1 MAQIEKRTRKETEN
15 LFLIPIICAPQSG
28 PLLLVAPA
36 ETKEESLKAGGKRE
50 MKHRNRVA

>member
-1 MAQIEKRTRKETEN
+1 MAQTEKGTRKEIFY
-15 LFLIPIICAPQSG
+15 LFLILIICAPQSG